1 MHISS
6 TLSPPGQL
14 GGMLALGR
22 NRAFVFYQPVPPD
35 YPAWLPFLDLGRQQ
49 SFVFAVIPLPDFLS
63 DDMVGCLRNMVE
75 QEVERPVGADP
86 RRDEDS
92 TDVLRIND
100 SYAIV
105 LSWILG

>member
-1 MHISS
+1 
-6 TLSPPGQL
+6 
-14 GGMLALGR
+14 MLVLGR
-22 NRAFVFYQPVPPD
+22 NRAFIFYQPVPPD
-35 YPAWLPFLDLGRQQ
+35 NPAWLPFLDLGRQQ

-75 QEVERPVGADP
+75 QEMERPVGADP

-105 LSWILG
+105 LSGILG